1 MIDDPF
7 EWLAVALDDDEPTI
21 PDAFGHGWWHRV
33 ANDEET
39 RPVLALDDSSDY
51 TIDLAVE

>member
-7 EWLAVALDDDEPTI
+7 EWVALALDDEEPTI
-21 PDAFGHGWWHRV
+21 PDAFGHGWSHRV